1 MSKPLLLFGL
11 YTLVAIGLDAKA
23 VPRLNPPV
31 PPISSFANCQN
42 RIYADSYESYERCT
56 LPGNQGGLQNFGKPV
71 DGNTQRRHINWM
83 LEKMRFTEY
92 DKTLYQVKQIAFDCA
107 TSKAVSRYAYTFVQR
122 ADLAQWSSP
131 VDLRTWRPIEG
142 DFKKTMAIFCPAKD
156 GYVRLNDV
164 DYAINSAIRRGSRVN
179 INAIGESGSE
189 YVFVI
194 ECSTMMFGVN
204 KQPDKPIPPKSVGHE
219 IYKRVCK

>member
-31 PPISSFANCQN
+31 PQISSFINCKN
-42 RIYADSYESYERCT
+42 RNLAGFESYERCM
-56 LPGNQGGLQNFGKPV
+56 LQGIQGGHQNFGKPV
-71 DGNTQRRHINWM
+71 DGNPQRRHINWM

-92 DKTLYQVKQIAFDCA
+92 DETLYQVKQIAFDCA
-107 TSKAVSRYAYTFVQR
+107 TSKAVLRDAYIFVQR
-122 ADLAQWSSP
+122 ADLARASSP
-131 VDLRTWRPIEG
+131 VDLRTWKPEET
-142 DFKKTMAIFCPAKD
+142 DFKKIMTAFCPAKD

-164 DYAINSAIRRGSRVN
+164 QYAINSAIRRGSRVN